1 MEVNFEFSILDLQKF
16 CIQRETWISDSKYFI
31 KVCPYYNAS
40 VVEKANKAFFVREL
54 ESFANAFG
62 DLGIKFVITDANMYC
77 VEFTPRNLQGIA
89 YDFLHNLSKR
99 LRWRN
104 DNQREWL
111 DVDLV
116 YEFAELRFM
125 SVWECITEGQ
135 RKILLHRLLGGV
147 YMPHLYAGVESFD
160 ALELE
165 SHAVKAVNTTDL
177 VSNICRT
184 VISKGIEFAIHGLL
198 EEYRSKEE
206 EY

>member
-16 CIQRETWISDSKYFI
+16 CIQREAWISDAKYSI

-54 ESFANAFG
+54 ESYANAFG

-99 LRWRN
+99 LRWRTERQA
-104 DNQREWL
+104 DWL

-116 YEFAELRFM
+116 NEYAELRFL
-125 SVWECITEGQ
+125 STWDCITDKQ
-135 RKILLHRLLGGV
+135 RSVLLHKLLGGV
-147 YMPHLYAGVESFD
+147 FMPHLYAG
-160 ALELE
+160 LELFGALDLE
-165 SHAVKAVNTTDL
+165 NHAVKAVSTTDL

-184 VISKGIEFAIHGLL
+184 VMHKGIEFTINGLL
-198 EEYRSKEE
+198 DEYRSKEE